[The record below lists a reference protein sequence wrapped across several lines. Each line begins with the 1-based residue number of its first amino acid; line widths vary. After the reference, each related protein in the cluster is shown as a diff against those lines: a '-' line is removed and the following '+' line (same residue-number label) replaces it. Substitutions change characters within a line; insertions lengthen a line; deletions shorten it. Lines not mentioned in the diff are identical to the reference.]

1 MSANAHLNSYL
12 EEDCISEFEDTFR
25 KSMRMCLSDRLEE
38 ILKGKRIIFDSNGQ
52 TIVPLRRDRSFEPA
66 SAAIPRV
73 IHPNEKI
80 TYITAI
86 DSSVVHLAIQRR
98 EGCIVQNLE
107 SSCLQVEEY
116 DAISG

>member
-38 ILKGKRIIFDSNGQ
+38 TLKGKRIIFDSNGQ

-86 DSSVVHLAIQRR
+86 DSSVVHLASTGGRKVVLCKIWSRHVIR
-98 EGCIVQNLE
+98 
-107 SSCLQVEEY
+107 
-116 DAISG
+116 